1 MLDVKSAPYKKSTL
15 AKDGHPTDD
24 RSLAVHT
31 FGKTVASRPAKNRY
45 RGLCIWLSKKIVAF
59 LESQHAD
66 LDSGLKLQEAGRNPK
81 KAGCANLKGRH
92 RGKFMVYIQRDNQGY
107 LLRVEMDPFEGMT
120 DNLAIESEELQN
132 WLRTREE
139 MKARLT
145 SLHST
150 DMEMGRVLEDVVSV
164 LVEQGVIKYTDLP
177 KAAREKLDQRA
188 VARAE
193 IEGLNDALNDNQ

>member
-1 MLDVKSAPYKKSTL
+1 MLDVKSTPQKSTL
-15 AKDGHPTDD
+15 VKDTHPTDE
-24 RSLAVHT
+24 RMLAVHI

-45 RGLCIWLSKKIVAF
+45 RSLCIWLSRKIVSF
-59 LESQHAD
+59 LESQHVD
-66 LDSGLKLQEAGRNPK
+66 LDTGLKLQEAGRTSK
-81 KAGCANLKGRH
+81 KAGCANLKEH
-92 RGKFMVYIQRDNQGY
+92 QRGKFMVYIQRDKQGY

-177 KAAREKLDQRA
+177 QAAREKLDQRA

-193 IEGLNDALNDNQ
+193 IEGLNDALNDT